1 MRIELEHPKFSG
13 VELRGGTLVVHSM
26 QGGSRVLRENV
37 QDAAVVTVGGELRI
51 AAFVSADY
59 AWFFKGE
66 EELHSERVELGQP
79 YGGGGRLIGDGAGRS
94 HLFYFVRQPPGSSC
108 VLRHLQYTGTWSNP
122 QTVSAN
128 VFGETWGYS
137 VSWHSDNYLHL
148 AYLAHKDR
156 GLLYR
161 VYDLEHGL
169 WSGAVTFSD
178 AVCAYPQF
186 LPVES
191 LYLLWLEEGDQTML
205 KVRAKSEKWSA
216 PIALSTGQ
224 QHAGLV
230 GFACSSGQWSVVW
243 SEGSALYQVPLGL
256 WDQRSTAARED
267 FDYIWRVHQGLTI
280 PMYQAKESQKEE
292 VPEVP
297 PPEETAQ
304 EQSQTQ
310 AQEQAL
316 PPRAEDEQLL
326 AQFWEA
332 EKVRRQREAEQAQ
345 AQAAFMEQAFRVL
358 KEWDEVRDEIR
369 RWRRDWRAVEQVDL
383 SPFTARLERV
393 ERRYLS
399 LKQAQEQVRT
409 QGEASLAQ
417 LEREVLRLRSRVED
431 LEKQQKTKARPFW
444 QRVLGRA

>member
-1 MRIELEHPKFSG
+1 
-13 VELRGGTLVVHSM
+13 
-26 QGGSRVLRENV
+26 
-37 QDAAVVTVGGELRI
+37 
-51 AAFVSADY
+51 
-59 AWFFKGE
+59 
-66 EELHSERVELGQP
+66 
-79 YGGGGRLIGDGAGRS
+79 
-94 HLFYFVRQPPGSSC
+94 
-108 VLRHLQYTGTWSNP
+108 
-122 QTVSAN
+122 
-128 VFGETWGYS
+128 
-137 VSWHSDNYLHL
+137 
-148 AYLAHKDR
+148 
-156 GLLYR
+156 
-161 VYDLEHGL
+161 
-169 WSGAVTFSD
+169 
-178 AVCAYPQF
+178 
-186 LPVES
+186 
-191 LYLLWLEEGDQTML
+191 
-205 KVRAKSEKWSA
+205 
-216 PIALSTGQ
+216 
-224 QHAGLV
+224 
-230 GFACSSGQWSVVW
+230 
-243 SEGSALYQVPLGL
+243 
-256 WDQRSTAARED
+256 
-267 FDYIWRVHQGLTI
+267 
-280 PMYQAKESQKEE
+280 
-292 VPEVP
+292 VPEV